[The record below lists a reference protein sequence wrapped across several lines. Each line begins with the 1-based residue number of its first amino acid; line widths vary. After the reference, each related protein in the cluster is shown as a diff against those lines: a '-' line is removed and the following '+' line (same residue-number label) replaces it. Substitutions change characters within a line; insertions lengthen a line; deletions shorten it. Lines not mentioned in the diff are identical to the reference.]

1 MITELWESDPF
12 TEKKQALIDT
22 LETEYFWAKGDTLVV
37 TRGGGRQRYRVLH
50 VQVEIGE
57 KGLRREILALR
68 I

>member
-12 TEKKQALIDT
+12 TERKQALIDT
-22 LETEYFWAKGDTLVV
+22 LETEYLWSKGDTFVV
-37 TRGGGRQRYRVLH
+37 RRGGGRQRYRILQ

>member
-12 TEKKQALIDT
+12 TERKQALIDT
-22 LETEYFWAKGDTLVV
+22 LESEYHWSKGDTLVV
-37 TRGGGRQRYRVLH
+37 TREGGRQRYRILH